1 MKVAYVVPRY
11 GPAVVGGA
19 EQGVRMLAERL
30 VSDLGWEVEVLTTCA
45 ADPRTWADELPPGTT
60 VEAGVTVHRFRSE
73 AGRDPGFD
81 RYSRKVMA
89 VPHRATKEEQERWV
103 ELQGPRNRSIV
114 EAVPRSDA
122 DVIAFSPY
130 LFFPTVHGLPLA
142 GDRAILHGA
151 AHDEPPLR
159 LPTYRRIFTGA
170 RGLVHY
176 TPSERR
182 LVEERFP
189 VAATPQIVLGLGI
202 DDPLPGG
209 AAPVSGPYV
218 LYVGRVDNGKGT
230 RVLAEFFAAYKRRHP
245 GPLRLVIAGRVL
257 DQPPAHP
264 DIDVIGEVDE
274 ATKWALYAGA
284 TIFVNPSA
292 YESFSIVLME
302 AWELG
307 LPAIVNGRS
316 EVLKEHA
323 ERSAGGLWFDGYA
336 RFEAVLDRLWR
347 DEDLRARMGEAGRRY
362 VDTHYRWPA
371 LLERYRAF
379 LDGVLRRRRS
389 GGIGQ

>member
-1 MKVAYVVPRY
+1 MKVTYVVPRY
-11 GPAVVGGA
+11 GAEVTGGA
-19 EQGVRMLAERL
+19 EGGVRMLAERL
-30 VSDLGWEVEVLTTCA
+30 VSDLGYRVEVLTTCA
-45 ADPRTWADELPPGTT
+45 VDPRTWADEVPPGTT
-60 VEAGVTVHRFRSE
+60 EEAGVTVRRFRSQ

-89 VPHRATKEEQERWV
+89 VPHRATREEQERWV
-103 ELQGPRNRSIV
+103 ALQGPLNPALV
-114 EAVPRSDA
+114 EAIPGTDA

-130 LFFPTVHGLPLA
+130 LFHPTVHGLPLA

-159 LPTYRRIFTGA
+159 LPIYRQIYAQA
-170 RGLVHY
+170 RGLVYY

-182 LVEERFP
+182 LTEERFA

-202 DDPLPGG
+202 DDPRLG
-209 AAPVSGPYV
+209 APCPVDGPYV

-230 RVLAEFFAAYKRRHP
+230 RVLAEFFAAYKDRHP
-245 GPLRLVIAGRVL
+245 SPLKLVIAGRVF
-257 DQPPAHP
+257 DQPPPHP
-264 DIDVIGEVDE
+264 DVVVLGEVDD
-274 ATKWALYAGA
+274 ATKWALYEGA
-284 TIFVNPSA
+284 TIFANPSA
-292 YESFSIVLME
+292 FESFSIVLME
-302 AWELG
+302 AWEVG

-316 EVLKEHA
+316 EVMREHC

-336 RFEAVLDRLWR
+336 RFEAVVDRLWR
-347 DEDLRARMGEAGRRY
+347 DADLRQRMGAAGRAY

-379 LDGVLRRRRS
+379 LEGVVRRRRS
-389 GGIGQ
+389 GGTGQ